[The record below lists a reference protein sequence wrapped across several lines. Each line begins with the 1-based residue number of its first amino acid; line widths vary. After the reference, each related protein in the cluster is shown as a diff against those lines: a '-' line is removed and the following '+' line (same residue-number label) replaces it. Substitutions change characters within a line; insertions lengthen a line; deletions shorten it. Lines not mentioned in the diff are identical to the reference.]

1 MGRSFRCNTNSNPYK
16 YSGNPNSNMLK
27 SFAIYGIWITK
38 DELDYVYQ
46 KTNTNAKVKLLEYL
60 VNKHY
65 VSKLHIEPFKF
76 KKTLSNG
83 RSYLSNTFYYLETNE
98 DIEKYL
104 DTIKSNIIVYEF
116 TSDPDELVIPFTE
129 LEIMLSKT
137 KILTRYREA
146 FKDIDLNDKYFSYH
160 SIDRFRI
167 LDKNHRAI
175 RRYSL
180 SPSWRRNYD
189 EVEYENIRMNEPSA
203 SYQMADYLYD
213 NYIRPALNLTTRPDD
228 LDYMKW
234 AMNDYIDINNRK
246 EKYPDDPPNL
256 KIYEIGQTDELL
268 IGSNVA
274 WSIAPFVC
282 VDNLIDTINTCNTIE
297 RKMLNNIV
305 DIVDE
310 YHNYKGK
317 DKTIKERMTI
327 YAFSPSSI
335 MEFNDFPKPKKRQ

>member
-1 MGRSFRCNTNSNPYK
+1 MGRSFGCLTNSNPYK
-16 YSGNPNSNMLK
+16 YSETHDPTLLR
-27 SFAIYGIWITK
+27 SFAIYGIYISR

-46 KTNTNAKVKLLEYL
+46 KTKTKDKVNLLEYL

-65 VSKLHIEPFKF
+65 VSKLQIEPFRF
-76 KKTLSNG
+76 KKTLNNG
-83 RSYLSNTFYYLETNE
+83 KDYLYNVIHYLKTNE

-104 DTIKSNIIVYEF
+104 DTIKSNIMVYEF
-116 TSDPDELVIPFTE
+116 TNDHNELIIPFTE

-137 KILTRYREA
+137 KTLTRYREA
-146 FKDIDLNDKYFSYH
+146 FKDVDLSDKYFSYH
-160 SIDRFRI
+160 NLDKFRI
-167 LDKNHRAI
+167 LDKNYKAI
-175 RRYSL
+175 RRYTL
-180 SPSWRRNYD
+180 SPSWRRSND
-189 EVEYENIRMNEPSA
+189 EVEYENIRMNEPNA
-203 SYQMADYLYD
+203 LYQMADYLYD

-234 AMNDYIDINNRK
+234 AMNDYVDNNHRK
-246 EKYPDDPPNL
+246 ENYPDDPPSL
-256 KIYEIGQTDELL
+256 KIYEISPTDELL

-305 DIVDE
+305 DILDE

-317 DKTIKERMTI
+317 CKTIKERMTI
-327 YAFSPSSI
+327 YACCPCSVT
-335 MEFNDFPKPKKRQ
+335 EFNDFPKPKKRQ

>member
-1 MGRSFRCNTNSNPYK
+1 MGRSFGCFTNKNPYK
-16 YSGNPNSNMLK
+16 YSEHSNSNMLK

-46 KTNTNAKVKLLEYL
+46 KTKINDKVKLLEYL

-65 VSKLHIEPFKF
+65 VSKLQIEPFRF
-76 KKTLSNG
+76 KKTLNNG
-83 RSYLSNTFYYLETNE
+83 RNYLDNTFHYLKTNE
-98 DIEKYL
+98 DIDKYL
-104 DTIKSNIIVYEF
+104 NAIKSNIMVYEF
-116 TSDPDELVIPFTE
+116 TNEPDELVIPFTE

-137 KILTRYREA
+137 KTLTRYREA
-146 FKDIDLNDKYFSYH
+146 FKDIDLSDKYFSYH
-160 SIDRFRI
+160 SLDRFRI
-167 LDKNHRAI
+167 LNKNYKAI

-180 SPSWRRNYD
+180 SPSWRRNND

-203 SYQMADYLYD
+203 LYQMADYLYD

-234 AMNDYIDINNRK
+234 AMYDYTENNDRK

-256 KIYEIGQTDELL
+256 KIYEIGQTDTLL
-268 IGSNVA
+268 IGRNVA
-274 WSIAPFVC
+274 WSTAPFVC
-282 VDNLIDTINTCNTIE
+282 VDNLIDTINTCNSIE

-317 DKTIKERMTI
+317 NKSIKERMTI
-327 YAFSPSSI
+327 YACGPCSI
-335 MEFNDFPKPKKRQ
+335 TEFNDFPKPEKK